1 MRAGH
6 MMVICSALVMTMAM
20 SGTSVAGDGGS
31 GEGMKAYEIGG
42 MTVRVFAPVVIAL
55 SEAGETRWGYHQ
67 FPTLSRLPDG
77 RLLAT
82 FNDRP
87 DRDDAYGTPGP
98 AYLSADEGQTWDK
111 WDNPE
116 PLLTVS
122 HSVVSQVYDGQ
133 YLCLPMS
140 PSLDIV
146 ENKIELPGASGRMN
160 VYGEVLFYR
169 LPECGPDVR
178 AYMTS
183 LPGVRWSPASA
194 RWERQNIQ
202 WDTREALIRTRKSD
216 YVIPRPYIDN
226 HILRYGGMLLYP
238 DFHLQH
244 LLPGGGHPR
253 NYASWCMMSDD
264 NGRSWQRHGLIAHDP
279 SGELMMGEPCL
290 LPTSD
295 GHLACIIR
303 CTDQQQKPMR
313 IAYSADKGKTWTKTH
328 PLGDFGVMPQAML
341 LGNGVAVLA
350 FGRPGVHLLF
360 SPDGSARDWVGPLS
374 LIAGDPRAITDDS
387 CGYTRLLPVSEDAVL
402 IAYSDFKHVGVDGRV
417 HKAILVRKIQVS
429 QGRESAN
436 QPSDRT
442 R

>member
-1 MRAGH
+1 
-6 MMVICSALVMTMAM
+6 LLLP
-20 SGTSVAGDGGS
+20 VAEGLTEGLDLLDDTEV
-31 GEGMKAYEIGG
+31 EGMETHGVGG
-42 MTVRVFAPVVIAL
+42 MTVRVFSPVVVAL

-67 FPTLSRLPDG
+67 FPALSWLPDG

-98 AYLSADEGQTWDK
+98 AYLSADGGQTWER
-111 WDNPE
+111 WDSPE

-133 YLCLPMS
+133 HLCLPMS

-146 ENKIELPGASGRMN
+146 ENGIELPGASGRMN

-169 LPECGPDVR
+169 LSECAADVQ

-183 LPGVRWSPASA
+183 LPGMRWSPVGGK
-194 RWERQNIQ
+194 WEKQNIE
-202 WDTREALIRTRKSD
+202 WDTRQALIRTRRHD

-226 HILRYGGMLLYP
+226 HILRYDGMLLYP

-244 LLPGGGHPR
+244 LLPGGAHPR
-253 NYASWCMMSDD
+253 NYACWCMMSAD
-264 NGRSWQRHGLIAHDP
+264 NGRSWKRHGLIAHDP
-279 SGELMMGEPCL
+279 SGALMMGEPCL
-290 LPTSD
+290 LPTAD

-303 CTDQQQKPMR
+303 CADQEQKPMR
-313 IAYSADKGKTWTKTH
+313 IAYSADQGKTWSRPQ
-328 PLGDFGVMPQAML
+328 PLGGFGVMPQAAL

-360 SPDGSARDWVGPLS
+360 SADGMAREWLGPVS
-374 LIAGDPRAITDDS
+374 LVAGDPGAITAHS
-387 CGYTRLLPVSEDAVL
+387 CGYTRLLPISDDAVL

-417 HKAILVRKIQVS
+417 HKAILVSKIQIS
-429 QGRESAN
+429 RTTESDNTAN
-436 QPSDRT
+436 AARSTLPPSAAGDG
-442 R
+442 